1 MVVQKLHDPR
11 KQVAIAQTK
20 ALVPPL
26 SVKGVAC
33 KTTKAP
39 GLRFIPLHKYMSP
52 EFIKENGYIFFFHF
66 DILSN
71 LFCSCSVKRPRVH

>member
-33 KTTKAP
+33 K
-39 GLRFIPLHKYMSP
+39 YMPP
-52 EFIKENGYIFFFHF
+52 EFIKENGYIFFSF
-66 DILSN
+66 
-71 LFCSCSVKRPRVH
+71 